1 MRKILLILPVLA
13 GLAACERSFDITKQL
28 EEGVVWM
35 SFIPSN
41 DYDTTY
47 FIVQGTTP
55 LIGYPEPR
63 RTSGESVSVKVNGQS
78 LELAKSNRSIPDRMQ
93 FYATGH
99 VFSPG
104 DIIEVAATIPGL
116 DAVGAS
122 CEMPGLFP
130 DYSWKARSPE
140 TGKDRSTL
148 YVDIDYADPKDKGG
162 FYGAVVFQ
170 RADTDSQE
178 ANWDPDAQEWIWGE
192 IVHRVDSIGL
202 TPTAMTDLGSLSAAS
217 ETPISVR
224 PRNYNYMSG
233 GMSNSPVVQIWK
245 DMPGYTPKDGRRHH
259 IIASTFYESA
269 RSSYYEYP
277 ENLIRKTERCY
288 SYRIALYR
296 FSESFYNYLKAQ
308 YNNNGSEFFELG
320 LAPVSYVYTNV
331 HGGTGVCGAYTVTSS
346 DWIELDL

>member
-41 DYDTTY
+41 DYDTTF

-55 LIGYPEPR
+55 LIGYPSPK

-78 LELAKSNRSIPDRMQ
+78 LELEKSNRSIPDRMQ
-93 FYATGH
+93 FYATEH

-104 DIIEVAATIPGL
+104 DLIEVTATIPGL
-116 DAVGAS
+116 DDVSAS

-130 DYSWKARSPE
+130 DYTWKARNPE
-140 TGKDRSTL
+140 PEKRSFTL
-148 YVDIDYADPKDKGG
+148 YVDIDYADPNDEGG
-162 FYGAVVFQ
+162 FYGAVVLQ
-170 RADTDSQE
+170 RSDTDSQE
-178 ANWDPDAQEWIWGE
+178 AKWDPDSKDWIWGE
-192 IVHRVDSIGL
+192 IKHRTDSKGL
-202 TPTAMTDLGSLSAAS
+202 MPTAMTDLGSLSAAS
-217 ETPISVR
+217 ETPVSVM
-224 PRNYNYMSG
+224 PRYYNFMKG
-233 GMSNSPVVQIWK
+233 GESYSSVQIWK
-245 DMPGYTPKDGRRHH
+245 DIPGYTSKEGRRH
-259 IIASTFYESA
+259 ITIASTCYEGA
-269 RSSYYEYP
+269 KSSYYEYP
-277 ENLIRKTERCY
+277 ENSISKSERRY
-288 SYRIALYR
+288 TYRIVLYR